1 MEFISLKRKAFH
13 YILGWLSQ
21 NSRKPMVIRGARQV
35 GKTWLVREVARESQK
50 VLVELN
56 FEKQP
61 KLVSLF
67 TSNDPKQII
76 TNIESALGI
85 SIDINNTILFLDEI
99 QTAPQLLAQL
109 RWFAEEMPE
118 LTVIATGS
126 LLDFV
131 LAEHDFSMPVGRIT
145 YLHLEPL
152 SFEEFLQAL
161 GKDKLYDFICEHS
174 LLQEIP
180 EFIHEQLLT
189 LFKQYLIVGGLP
201 AAVMSWV
208 ATQSLMDVNRIH
220 MDLLTTY
227 RDDFSKYAQK
237 ITPLQLDEV
246 LSAVPKML
254 GEKFIY
260 AHVDP
265 ALTSLKAKQ
274 ALQKLI
280 KARLCH
286 PVYHT
291 QANGVPL
298 AAEIKQKIFKMI
310 FLDVGLTSALLGLK
324 LNLLQNIDE
333 IILVNHGGIAEQVVG
348 QLLRTI
354 EPFYMEPSLYYWVR
368 EEKSSNAEID
378 YILQHNNACIP
389 IEVKSGNK
397 GKLKSLHLFMA
408 QKKNKI
414 AVRIYSG
421 LPNKTPIDISVLG
434 FNQAHYTLIDLP
446 FYLTGQIHRYL
457 DSDN

>member
-1 MEFISLKRKAFH
+1 LERISLKRKALD
-13 YILGWLSQ
+13 YLLDWLGQ
-21 NSRKPMVIRGARQV
+21 ESRKPLVMRGARQV
-35 GKTWLVREVARESQK
+35 GKTYLVRDLARHGQK

-67 TSNDPKQII
+67 NSNNPKQIL
-76 TNIESALGI
+76 TNIESSFDIA
-85 SIDINNTILFLDEI
+85 IDVNNTLLFLDEI
-99 QTAPQLLAQL
+99 QAAPQILAQL

-131 LAEHDFSMPVGRIT
+131 LAEHTFSMPVGRIT

-152 SFEEFLQAL
+152 SFEEFLLSL
-161 GKDKLYDFICEHS
+161 GKDKLYKFVTTHT
-174 LLQEIP
+174 LVQEIP
-180 EFIHEQLLT
+180 ELIHEQLLA

-201 AAVMSWV
+201 AAVASW
-208 ATQSLMDVNRIH
+208 ARAQSPTDINRIH

-227 RDDFSKYAQK
+227 RDDFAKYAQK
-237 ITPLQLDEV
+237 LTPLQLEEV
-246 LSAVPKML
+246 LTAVPRML

-260 AHVDP
+260 SHVDP
-265 ALTSLKAKQ
+265 TLSSQKSKE

-280 KARLCH
+280 KARICH

-291 QANGVPL
+291 SANGVPL
-298 AAEIKQKIFKMI
+298 AAQMKQKIFKMI

-324 LNLLQNIDE
+324 LNLIQNTEE
-333 IILVNHGGIAEQVVG
+333 IILVNAGGIAEQVVG

-354 EPFYMEPSLYYWVR
+354 EPFYIEPHLFYWVR
-368 EEKSSNAEID
+368 EEKSSSAEID
-378 YILQHNNACIP
+378 YILQHHDACIP
-389 IEVKSGNK
+389 IEVKSGSQ
-397 GKLKSLHLFMA
+397 GKLKSLHLFMK
-408 QKKNKI
+408 QKKTKI

-421 LPNKTPIDISVLG
+421 LPNKTEIDD
-434 FNQAHYTLIDLP
+434 YTLIDLP
-446 FYLTGQIHRYL
+446 FYLTEQIHRYL
-457 DSDN
+457 ESLN